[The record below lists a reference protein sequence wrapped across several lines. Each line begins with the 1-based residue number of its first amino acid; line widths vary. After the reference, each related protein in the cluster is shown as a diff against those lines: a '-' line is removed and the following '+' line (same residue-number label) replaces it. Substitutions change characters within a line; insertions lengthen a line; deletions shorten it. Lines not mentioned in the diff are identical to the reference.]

1 VQIDL
6 ATDRDNDLQA
16 ILPMN
21 AVRNDIRNV
30 AIIAHV
36 DHGKTTLVDAL
47 LRQSGNFRDSQV
59 QQDTLL
65 DSNPLERERG
75 ITILSKNV
83 AINYVDPVTNL
94 VTKINLIDTPGHADF
109 GGEVERVLSMADGVF
124 LLVDAAEGAMPQT
137 RFVLKKAF
145 QHELRPIVV
154 INKIDRPDA
163 RADEVLNE
171 VFDLFVE
178 LGADDE
184 TLDFPVLYA
193 SGRQGIASWS
203 MEEKGTTITP
213 VFEALLKH
221 VPAPHGDPDKPLQ
234 IQIST
239 IAYNDYVGR
248 IGIGRIYNGV
258 VKTGQQVIIVRR
270 DGEKIKSKVQQVQL
284 FEGLGRAN
292 AEEARAGDIVALVG
306 LESVDISD
314 SICDPLNPQPL
325 EATEIEPPTLT
336 MMFSVNDS
344 PFCGR
349 EGKYVTS
356 RNLRDRLF
364 KELESNVALKVEET
378 ADKDA
383 VKVSG
388 RGLLHLGILIET
400 MRREGYELSISKPH
414 VVMHKDKETGQLLEP
429 IEYLVVDVPEKN
441 MGGVMELVGNR
452 KGEMVRMDNRAGQVH
467 LEFTIPARGLIGLR
481 TRMLTATQG
490 TAVMHHNFHEYAPA
504 RGEVPSRGN
513 GVMVSMSTGAVNA
526 FALNNLQE
534 RGVMFVSPTDPV
546 YEGQI
551 VAENSRDND
560 MTVNPTTAKKLS
572 NMRTTSSDENI
583 ILKPPR
589 KMTLEQALE
598 YIEDDELVEAT
609 PQSIRLRKAQ
619 LTESARKKA
628 TKKAVTE
635 MVEV

>member
-1 VQIDL
+1 
-6 ATDRDNDLQA
+6 
-16 ILPMN
+16 MN
-21 AVRNDIRNV
+21 SVRNDIRNV

-75 ITILSKNV
+75 ITILAKNV
-83 AINYVDPVTNL
+83 AISYIDPLNGQ

-203 MEEKGTTITP
+203 MEEKGKDIIP

-221 VPAPHGDPDKPLQ
+221 VPAPHGDPDKSLQ
-234 IQIST
+234 IQISS
-239 IAYNDYVGR
+239 IQYNDYVGR
-248 IGIGRIYNGV
+248 IGVGRMYNGII
-258 VKTGQQVIIVRR
+258 KTGQQVVIVRR

-284 FEGLGRAN
+284 FEGLGRVN
-292 AEEARAGDIVALVG
+292 VEEARAGDIVALVG
-306 LESVDISD
+306 LESVDIGD
-314 SICDPLNPQPL
+314 SICDPVNPQPL

-356 RNLRDRLF
+356 RNIRDRLF
-364 KELESNVALKVEET
+364 KELESNVALKIEET
-378 ADKDA
+378 TDKDA
-383 VKVSG
+383 IKVSG
-388 RGLLHLGILIET
+388 RGLLHLGILIEN

-414 VVMHKDKETGQLLEP
+414 VIMHKDKETGAVLEP

-452 KGEMVRMDNRAGQVH
+452 KGELVRMDNRSGQVH

-504 RGEVPSRGN
+504 RGDVPSRGN
-513 GVMVSMSTGAVNA
+513 GVMVSMSGGSVNA
-526 FALNNLQE
+526 YALNNLQE
-534 RGVMFVSPTDPV
+534 RGVMFVAPTDPV

-551 VAENSRDND
+551 VAENSRDSD
-560 MTVNPTTAKKLS
+560 MVVNPTTAKKLS
-572 NMRTTSSDENI
+572 NMRTTGSDENI

-598 YIEDDELVEAT
+598 YIEEDELVEVT
-609 PQSIRLRKAQ
+609 PQSIRLRKTK
-619 LTESARKKA
+619 LTESERKKA
-628 TKKAVTE
+628 GKKAVVE

>member
-1 VQIDL
+1 
-6 ATDRDNDLQA
+6 
-16 ILPMN
+16 MN
-21 AVRNDIRNV
+21 SVRNDIRNV

-75 ITILSKNV
+75 ITILAKNV
-83 AINYVDPVTNL
+83 AINYTVPATGQT
-94 VTKINLIDTPGHADF
+94 TKINLIDTPGHADF

-193 SGRQGIASWS
+193 SGRQGIASWKL
-203 MEEKGTTITP
+203 EETGTDIKP
-213 VFEALLKH
+213 VFEALLRH
-221 VPAPHGDPDKPLQ
+221 VPAPHGDPDKSLQ
-234 IQIST
+234 IQITT
-239 IAYNDYVGR
+239 ILYNDYVGR
-248 IGIGRIYNGV
+248 IGVGRIYNGSI
-258 VKTGQQVIIVRR
+258 KTGQQVSIVRR
-270 DGEKIKSKVQQVQL
+270 DGSRLKSKVQQVQV
-284 FEGLGRAN
+284 FEGLGRQN
-292 AEEARAGDIVALVG
+292 VEEAKAGDIIALVG
-306 LESVDISD
+306 LEAVDISD
-314 SICDPLNPQPL
+314 SICDPVNPQPL

-344 PFCGR
+344 PFAGR

-356 RNLRDRLF
+356 RNLRERLI

-378 ADKDA
+378 SEKDA
-383 VKVSG
+383 MKVSG
-388 RGLLHLGILIET
+388 RGLLHLGILIEN

-414 VVMHKDKETGQLLEP
+414 VIMQKDKESGQLLEP

-452 KGEMVRMDNRAGQVH
+452 KGELVRMDNRQGQVH

-490 TAVMHHNFHEYAPA
+490 QAIMHHNFHEYAPA
-504 RGEVPSRGN
+504 RGEVPGRLN
-513 GVMVSMSTGAVNA
+513 GVMISTTAGAANA
-526 FALNNLQE
+526 YALNNLQE
-534 RGVMFVSPTDPV
+534 RGVMFVEPGDPV
-546 YEGQI
+546 YEGMV
-551 VAENSRDND
+551 VAENARDND
-560 MTVNPTTAKKLS
+560 MVVNPTTAKKLT
-572 NMRTTSSDENI
+572 NMRTTGSDENI
-583 ILKPPR
+583 LLKPAR

-598 YIEDDELVEAT
+598 YIEEDELVEAT
-609 PQSIRLRKAQ
+609 PQSIRLRKALLSENQ
-619 LTESARKKA
+619 RKKA
-628 TKKAVTE
+628 GKKQTE
-635 MVEV
+635 TVEV

>member
-1 VQIDL
+1 
-6 ATDRDNDLQA
+6 
-16 ILPMN
+16 MN
-21 AVRNDIRNV
+21 LVRNDIRNV

-59 QQDTLL
+59 QQDTIL

-75 ITILSKNV
+75 ITILAKNV
-83 AINYVDPVTNL
+83 AINYLDPLTGETV
-94 VTKINLIDTPGHADF
+94 KINLIDTPGHADF

-124 LLVDAAEGAMPQT
+124 LLVDAAEGPMPQT

-154 INKIDRPDA
+154 INKIDRQDA
-163 RADEVLNE
+163 RPDEVLNE

-193 SGRQGIASWS
+193 SGRAGTASWKL
-203 MEEKGTTITP
+203 EEPGTDIKP

-221 VPAPHGDPDKPLQ
+221 IPAPHGDPDKSLQ
-234 IQIST
+234 IRIST
-239 IAYNDYVGR
+239 IQYNDYVGR
-248 IGIGRIYNGV
+248 IGVGRIYNGRIKSGQQITV
-258 VKTGQQVIIVRR
+258 VKREGATA
-270 DGEKIKSKVQQVQL
+270 KSKVQQLQV
-284 FEGLGRAN
+284 FDGFGRKN
-292 AEEARAGDIVALVG
+292 ADDAEAGDIVALIG
-306 LESVDISD
+306 LDSVDIGD
-314 SICDPLNPQPL
+314 SICDFINPLPL

-344 PFCGR
+344 PFAGR

-356 RNLRDRLF
+356 RNVRERLS

-378 ADKDA
+378 GAKDA
-383 VKVSG
+383 FRVSG
-388 RGLLHLGILIET
+388 RGLLHLGILIEN
-400 MRREGYELSISKPH
+400 MRREGYELSISKPQ
-414 VVMHKDKETGQLLEP
+414 VITRKDSESGQTLEP

-441 MGGVMELVGNR
+441 LGGVMELVGNR
-452 KGEMVRMDNRAGQVH
+452 RGELVRMDNRTGQVH

-490 TAVMHHNFHEYAPA
+490 TAVMHHNFHEYAPV
-504 RGEVPSRGN
+504 RGEIPGRAN
-513 GVMVSMSTGAVNA
+513 GVMISNTGGNANA

-534 RGVMFVSPTDPV
+534 RGVMFVSPGDAV
-546 YEGQI
+546 YEGQV
-551 VAENSRDND
+551 VAENARDND
-560 MTVNPTTAKKLS
+560 LTVNPTTPKKLT

-583 ILKPPR
+583 ILKPAR

-598 YIEDDELVEAT
+598 YIEEDELVEVT
-609 PQSIRLRKAQ
+609 PQSIRLRKEL
-619 LTESARKKA
+619 LTENARKRAGRNKHA
-628 TKKAVTE
+628 ET
-635 MVEV
+635 VEV

>member
-1 VQIDL
+1 MASRKDETVD
-6 ATDRDNDLQA
+6 
-16 ILPMN
+16 MN
-21 AVRNDIRNV
+21 RVRNDIRNV

-47 LRQSGNFRDSQV
+47 LRQSGNFRDNQV
-59 QQDTLL
+59 QDTML

-75 ITILSKNV
+75 ITILAKNV
-83 AINYVDPVTNL
+83 AINYTDPT
-94 VTKINLIDTPGHADF
+94 TGQTYKINLIDTPGHADF

-124 LLVDAAEGAMPQT
+124 LLVDAAEGPMPQT

-154 INKIDRPDA
+154 INKIDRQDA
-163 RADEVLNE
+163 RADQVLNE

-193 SGRQGIASWS
+193 SGRAGTASWKL
-203 MEEKGTTITP
+203 EEPGKDIKP

-221 VPAPHGDPDKPLQ
+221 VPAPHGDPDRSLQ
-234 IQIST
+234 LRISSIQ
-239 IAYNDYVGR
+239 YNDYVGR
-248 IGIGRIYNGV
+248 IGVGRISNGV
-258 VKTGQQVIIVRR
+258 IRTGQQLVIVKR
-270 DGEKIKSKVQQVQL
+270 DGTQVKSKLQQLQV
-284 FEGLGRAN
+284 FEGFGRKN
-292 AEEARAGDIVALVG
+292 ADEAAAGDIVALIG

-314 SICDPLNPQPL
+314 SICDFTNPQAL
-325 EATEIEPPTLT
+325 EPEDIEPPTLT

-344 PFCGR
+344 PFCGK

-356 RNLRDRLF
+356 RNLRERLF
-364 KELESNVALKVEET
+364 KELESNVALKVEE
-378 ADKDA
+378 AGNKDA
-383 VKVSG
+383 FKVSG
-388 RGLLHLGILIET
+388 GRLLHLGILIEN

-414 VVMHKDKETGQLLEP
+414 VIMKKDKETGQILEP

-452 KGEMVRMDNRAGQVH
+452 KGELVRMDNREGQVH

-490 TAVMHHNFHEYAPA
+490 TAVMHHNFHEYAA
-504 RGEVPSRGN
+504 TRGDVPGRAN
-513 GVMVSMSTGAVNA
+513 GVMISSTGGAANA

-534 RGVMFVSPTDPV
+534 RGTMFVEPTAPV

-551 VAENSRDND
+551 VAENARDND

-598 YIEDDELVEAT
+598 YIEDDELVDVT
-609 PQSIRLRKAQ
+609 PQSIRLRKEL
-619 LTESARKKA
+619 LTENERKKA
-628 TKKAVTE
+628 GRKKVATE
-635 MVEV
+635 VVEV